1 MTKRIVILC
10 AMLCCAFSF
19 ARAQETGNAGGSA
32 NFFSDVDYTVSV
44 GIGTYSSSDPYDGRK
59 MALIF
64 GIEAK
69 KPIKSYLDD
78 KLDVY
83 GLVGLHLGSK
93 GGKTEEGINEDVTD
107 LFAADKFKNRHLM
120 IPVRAG
126 ARYDIG
132 KMQAFADLGPY
143 IGFAIKKKHSEYV
156 NPKGF
161 TAGLGWNLGLRF
173 WKKFGISLGMEHPFM
188 NLGECTISD
197 ELNNP
202 GYMEDGDIVELKAKS
217 TFNIRFQWTFEDW
230 KFGKKKNKK
239 A

>member
-44 GIGTYSSSDPYDGRK
+44 GFGRYSANEPYNGRK
-59 MALIF
+59 LALIL
-64 GIEAK
+64 GLDAK

-78 KLDVY
+78 KLNVY
-83 GLVGLHLGSK
+83 GLAGLYLSSK
-93 GGKTEEGINEDVTD
+93 GGRTKDDHLVATD
-107 LFAADKFKNRHLM
+107 MIKIRHLI

-143 IGFAIKKKHSEYV
+143 VGFAINKSYSDFV
-156 NPKGF
+156 DPKGF
-161 TAGLGWNLGLRF
+161 TAGLGWNIGLKF
-173 WKKFGISLGMEHPFM
+173 KKKFGISLGMEHPFT
-188 NLGECTISD
+188 NLGECTIND
-197 ELNNP
+197 LNNP
-202 GYMEDGDIVELKAKS
+202 GYMEEGDVVELKPSSK
-217 TFNIRFQWTFEDW
+217 FNIRFQWTFENW